1 MLLNRTLNS
10 CLFRKLKIAPSSFVC
25 ANNVFEGKRN
35 SSTLPSFLNDM
46 VQYSSSCNITTSIQ
60 HCMEGLHT
68 MSGLGWGTTFVA
80 SAFLLRAILSPTH
93 VYAEKLFANN
103 VNLTNYIRMKHLK
116 DISEMF
122 KIKLGFNKDNNKL
135 ELMTDNKKIIAVTEE
150 HIKENTQE
158 GIFVNKL
165 FPTRIFFLKIAT
177 IPIWV
182 YSSFAVRNILTGI
195 SIPAI
200 PGSLWIDN
208 LMLPD
213 PYFVL
218 PICVGLLS
226 FLNMYSQKLV
236 FPNQDS
242 MITKVNDFLLAF
254 ATIIAVRFMMD
265 LPACISLYW
274 MSVSISGIIEIA
286 LIRSPMFK
294 SLVGIK
300 KLPTDSKYPLVNLF
314 MRRS

>member
-1 MLLNRTLNS
+1 MLLGRTLNS
-10 CLFRKLKIAPSSFVC
+10 CLFRKLKSAPNSFVC

-35 SSTLPSFLNDM
+35 SSTLPPFLNGLI
-46 VQYSSSCNITTSIQ
+46 QYSSSCNITTSIQ

-68 MSGLGWGTTFVA
+68 MTGLGWGTTFVA

-93 VYAEKLFANN
+93 VYGEKLFANN
-103 VNLTNYIRMKHLK
+103 VHLTNHIRIKHLQ
-116 DISEMF
+116 DISERF
-122 KIKLGFNKDNNKL
+122 KIELGFNKVNKL
-135 ELMTDNKKIIAVTEE
+135 ELMTDNKKLIAVTEQ
-150 HIKENTQE
+150 HIKESTE
-158 GIFVNKL
+158 EAICGNKL
-165 FPTRIFFLKIAT
+165 FPLRISFLKLST
-177 IPIWV
+177 IPIWFF
-182 YSSFAVRNILTGI
+182 SSFAVRNIVTG
-195 SIPAI
+195 SFTPAI
-200 PGSLWIDN
+200 PGCLWIDN

-218 PICVGLLS
+218 PITVGLLG
-226 FLNMYSQKLV
+226 FINMYSQKLV

-242 MITKVNDFLLAF
+242 KVTKVNDFCLAF
-254 ATIIAVRFMMD
+254 ATIVAVKIMMD

-274 MSVSISGIIEIA
+274 LSVSISGIIEVA